1 MSVSKS
7 HAVRIQHSG
16 TMNLDL
22 SKFNFCIETLGEC
35 HIRSPLSGKHQS
47 FVEDDERTV
56 AVSDMKGIAAYQE
69 NNGFI
74 PSMETAGPREKVF
87 HPHHLSRAA
96 VVTCGGLCPGL
107 NSVIKGVV
115 ETLNQEYGIKDV
127 VGIPFGYAGLF
138 DPEAFP
144 PIRLD
149 ADKVDTIH
157 LDGGSILGTSR
168 GSQDVGVMVE
178 NLANMRINMLFT
190 IGGDGTLKG
199 ASQIAD
205 EIKRR
210 GLEISVVGVPKTV
223 DNDLQFVGSTFGF
236 ETAVYQ
242 STAVVTAAHAEA
254 CSVYNGL
261 GIVKLMGRDS
271 GFLSAYA
278 TLANPVV
285 NFCLIPED
293 DWSLEGEHGLLA
305 ALERRFRRKTHA
317 VIAVAEGA
325 GQAFFQDL
333 PEQSDASGNRLKHD
347 IGVYLCG
354 RLKKHFAERAIPMS
368 PKYFDPSYS
377 IRSVP
382 ASGTDQI
389 LCHRLAEYAVHA
401 AMAGKT
407 NMVTGFWN
415 RSFVNIPI
423 PVATYERQKI
433 DTNSS
438 LWRSVLACTG
448 QEKYFRGTKSA
459 R

>member
-1 MSVSKS
+1 
-7 HAVRIQHSG
+7 
-16 TMNLDL
+16 
-22 SKFNFCIETLGEC
+22 
-35 HIRSPLSGKHQS
+35 
-47 FVEDDERTV
+47 
-56 AVSDMKGIAAYQE
+56 
-69 NNGFI
+69 
-74 PSMETAGPREKVF
+74 METAGPRENVF
-87 HPHHLSRAA
+87 HPHYLSRAA

-115 ETLNQEYGIKDV
+115 ETLNQEYGIKEV
-127 VGIPFGYAGLF
+127 VGIPYGYAGLA
-138 DPEAFP
+138 DPQRYHP
-144 PIRLD
+144 VTLD

-168 GSQDVGVMVE
+168 GIQDVEVMVQ
-178 NLANMRINMLFT
+178 NLVNMRINMLFT

-199 ASQIAD
+199 ASRIAN

-210 GLEISVVGVPKTV
+210 GLEISVIGVPKTI
-223 DNDLQFVGSTFGF
+223 DNDIQFVGSTFGF
-236 ETAVYQ
+236 ESAVYQ
-242 STAVVTAAHAEA
+242 TTPVITAAHAEA
-254 CSVYNGL
+254 RSVYNGL

-271 GFLSAYA
+271 GFISAYA

-293 DWSLEGEHGLLA
+293 DWSLQGPDGLLKA
-305 ALERRFRRKTHA
+305 VERRFRRKSHA

-325 GQAFFQDL
+325 GQSNFKDAVK
-333 PEQSDASGNRLKHD
+333 ETDASGNTREHD
-347 IGVYLCG
+347 IGIYLCEQ
-354 RLKKHFAERAIPMS
+354 LKAYSAGLNIPMS
-368 PKYFDPSYS
+368 LKYFDPSYS

-415 RSFVNIPI
+415 RSFVNVPI
-423 PVATYERQKI
+423 PVATYERNMI
-433 DTNSS
+433 DINGS

-448 QEKYFRGTKSA
+448 QEKYFRPQ
-459 R
+459 